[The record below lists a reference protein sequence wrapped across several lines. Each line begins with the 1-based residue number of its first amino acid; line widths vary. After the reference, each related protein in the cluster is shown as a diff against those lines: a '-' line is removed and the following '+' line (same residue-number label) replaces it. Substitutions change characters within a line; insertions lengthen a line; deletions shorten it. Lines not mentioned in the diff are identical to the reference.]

1 MAKRQ
6 KKEMKM
12 SEEQQTNP
20 IEDLVQAAINQDF
33 TAASD
38 IFGDVMDEKMSD
50 ALEQEKIAVASSVY
64 GDEEINDDDIEID
77 DEDLEFDDEDL
88 DDEEDEV
95 ED

>member
-20 IEDLVQAAINQDF
+20 IEDLVQAAMNQDY

-38 IFGDVMDEKMSD
+38 IFSDVMGEKMAD
-50 ALEQEKIAVASSVY
+50 ALEQQKIAVASSIY
-64 GDEEINDDDIEID
+64 GDDEIDEEDLEDDIEID
-77 DEDLEFDDEDL
+77 DEDLEFE
-88 DDEEDEV
+88 DDEELE
-95 ED
+95 EE